1 MSDTVTD
8 IRPAASGARARK
20 TQPPSAAGDNVV
32 DLLGQLTSQGA
43 HLAQEQVALMQAEV
57 REAAT
62 DIKQAIAAYA
72 GAGVLG
78 LAGLGV
84 TLTGL
89 GWWLGD
95 AIDNIPLGI
104 VIVGI
109 VTLVVAGILYA
120 SARSKTAA
128 AHLKPER
135 TIRTVEHTPD
145 IVTSTHTSTRV

>member
-1 MSDTVTD
+1 MNDQVPDKSMVPPGE
-8 IRPAASGARARK
+8 RVR
-20 TQPPSAAGDNVV
+20 QPGGENVV
-32 DLLGQLTSQGA
+32 DLLGRLTSQGA

-57 REAAT
+57 REGVT

-72 GAGVLG
+72 GAAVLG

-95 AIDNIPLGI
+95 AIDNVPLGI

-109 VTLVVAGILYA
+109 VTLIVAAIFYT
-120 SARSKTAA
+120 SAKGKIAA

-135 TIRTVEHTPD
+135 SIRTVEHTPD
-145 IVTSTHTSTRV
+145 IVTGSHNTTGGNP